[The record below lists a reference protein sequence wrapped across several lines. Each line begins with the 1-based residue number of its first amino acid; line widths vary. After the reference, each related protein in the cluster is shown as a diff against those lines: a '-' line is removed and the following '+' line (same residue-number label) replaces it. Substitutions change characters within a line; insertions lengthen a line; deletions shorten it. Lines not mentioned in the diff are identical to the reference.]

1 MRNPSISVVYRLSA
15 VFFVI
20 LLSLPIVGCGEKKEE
35 ESRKA
40 PPSISVIL
48 GEAVARRVEMT
59 MEQVGTLAARQEVT
73 LRSEADGRVVEIAF
87 QEGRE
92 VLRGAVLVRLDAEKT
107 KAGIA
112 ALEAQISEHQVRLQN
127 AERNLAR
134 NLPLLESKLISGL
147 QFDNLETEIAAIRAQ
162 IEQTQANLAR
172 EKVRLTDA
180 SIRAPFSG
188 VTGARTLSPGDYL
201 KVGDPVVT
209 VVDLDLLEISFQVPE
224 RLKPKLSLGQRVALQ
239 VTPYPDQEFAG
250 KVSFIAPGVDV
261 NTRTFQVKAQ
271 VGNAEHFLSP
281 GMFARVRLV
290 TEIFETAVTVP
301 WESIIQTESE
311 TYLYTVEDE
320 IARKIPVRLGTIT
333 PQWAQIFD
341 TDLQPG
347 AAVILEGKFAARD
360 GVKVIARQ
368 RSTAAAGAKE

>member
-1 MRNPSISVVYRLSA
+1 MFCVASRLLA
-15 VFFVI
+15 IFFI
-20 LLSLPIVGCGEKKEE
+20 MSLWLPIAGCGDKTSEE
-35 ESRKA
+35 TRKA
-40 PPSISVIL
+40 PPAVSVLL
-48 GEAVARRVEMT
+48 GEAEVRRVELT
-59 MEQVGTLAARQEVT
+59 LEQVGTLAARQEVT
-73 LRSEADGRVVEIAF
+73 LRSEAEGRVVEISF

-92 VLRGAVLVRLDAEKT
+92 VPRGTVLVRLDAEKT
-107 KAGIA
+107 RAGIA
-112 ALEAQISEHQVRLQN
+112 ALAAQISEHNVRLQN
-127 AERNLAR
+127 AQRNLAR
-134 NLPLLESKLISGL
+134 NLPLLESNLISGL
-147 QFDNLETEIAAIRAQ
+147 QFDNLETEIAAVRAQ

-172 EKVRLTDA
+172 EKVRLADA
-180 SIRAPFSG
+180 TIRAPFSG

-209 VVDLDLLEISFQVPE
+209 VVDLDPLEISFQVPE
-224 RLKPKLSLGQRVALQ
+224 KFKPKLSLGQSVALQ
-239 VTPYPDQEFAG
+239 VTPYPDLQFAG
-250 KVSFIAPGVDV
+250 QVSFIAPRVDV

-271 VGNAEHFLSP
+271 VANGEHLLNP

-290 TEIFETAVTVP
+290 TDIFDQALTVP

-311 TYLYTVEDE
+311 TYLYTVADE

-341 TDLQPG
+341 ADLQPG

-360 GVKVIARQ
+360 GMKVAVRQ